1 MVKALIILLHRVRKS
16 TLLSLLLSRW
26 PTVYLLALLVPLR
39 RQSQHSDIAKA
50 AINSRAATMTGADSG
65 PPPPPTPLTN
75 ITNIDSHEFEIP
87 KPAYRT
93 FLVPPQPTALGRA
106 LQVANMAGGH
116 GFQDGVGHP
125 PSDTPMG
132 SAPSTAPSSPRM

>member
-1 MVKALIILLHRVRKS
+1 M
-16 TLLSLLLSRW
+16 
-26 PTVYLLALLVPLR
+26 LLVPWR

-50 AINSRAATMTGADSG
+50 AINSCAATMAGAGAGLG
-65 PPPPPTPLTN
+65 PPPLPSTPLTN

-93 FLVPPQPTALGRA
+93 FLAPPQPTALGRT
-106 LQVANMAGGH
+106 LQAANMAGGH

-125 PSDTPMG
+125 LSDTPMG